1 MSKNYLNYA
10 CRTAWLLAFAWP
22 TLSFANETEV
32 TGDPFVDIPASTSA
46 LKLLDDNGNDCHF
59 AIDDP
64 KSIDALST
72 QISKLYKV
80 KPVKRGETLAWSI
93 KNKKSS
99 ADQASKIT
107 VMITNTSNKDASLK
121 MDRRKG
127 GKGNNPLASQR
138 GANLTQG
145 NLSTKPP
152 KPQKPP
158 KTPPPAHTD

>member
-1 MSKNYLNYA
+1 M
-10 CRTAWLLAFAWP
+10 AWVLTLIWP
-22 TLSFANETEV
+22 TLSFANQIEI

-46 LKLLDDNGNDCHF
+46 LKLLYDNGNDCHF
-59 AIDDP
+59 SIDDP
-64 KSIDALST
+64 KSVEALST
-72 QISKLYKV
+72 QITELYKV
-80 KPVKRGETLAWSI
+80 KPIKRGETLAWSI

-107 VMITNTSNKDASLK
+107 VMITNTSSKDASLK

-138 GANLTQG
+138 GVNLTQG

-152 KPQKPP
+152 KPPKPP
-158 KTPPPAHTD
+158 KTPPPANTD

>member
-107 VMITNTSNKDASLK
+107 VMITIEKDGMVMQKFSSLLIAK
-121 MDRRKG
+121 SC
-127 GKGNNPLASQR
+127 LAR
-138 GANLTQG
+138 GLCT
-145 NLSTKPP
+145 
-152 KPQKPP
+152 
-158 KTPPPAHTD
+158 H